1 MEKVIGFTYNGHRYI
16 YQRNI
21 QGDIIRIYD
30 AETDEVVT
38 KYSYD
43 AWGNQ
48 NVKNKNEDN
57 IGDINPIRYRGY
69 YYDKE
74 TGLYY
79 LNAKYYDPKLGRF
92 ISPDTFSILDDTM
105 GEINGLN
112 LYMYCKD
119 NPVMYAD
126 PSGLAPQWLKIAGW
140 IGLAVGTALCIGAI
154 TILTAGVGTA
164 TFLGAVAV
172 GAAKGTL
179 IGAGIGIG
187 VGTIAGG
194 VGAVISDENFGSNEF
209 WSDVLY
215 GGMLGFGIGS
225 LIGAIT
231 GGFAG
236 ANGWYNAKAIEFTN
250 VGSQEVVLGR
260 SPGYVEVAKSKGATY
275 FHTSD
280 EIWNATQ
287 SMKGVGSKGMW
298 RINKAF
304 LKQQIKAGARFTLLD
319 PKGGYFYAKEF
330 AFVLKYGT
338 IL

>member
-30 AETDEVVT
+30 VETDEVVVE
-38 KYSYD
+38 YSYD

-79 LNAKYYDPKLGRF
+79 LNARYYDPKLGRF

-126 PSGLAPQWLKIAGW
+126 PSGCLPKWAAW
-140 IGLAVGTALCIGAI
+140 IISGVAIVGGIVLSAT
-154 TILTAGVGTA
+154 GVGGI
-164 TFLGAVAV
+164 LG
-172 GAAKGTL
+172 GIL
-179 IGAGIGIG
+179 IGAGAGSIINGYVTEANGGDFTAGYIGGAISG
-187 VGTIAGG
+187 AICG
-194 VGAVISDENFGSNEF
+194 VGAGLGGTAFALASEASNLAC
-209 WSDVLY
+209 VGY
-215 GGMLGFGIGS
+215 IALGVTASF
-225 LIGAIT
+225 A

-236 ANGWYNAKAIEFTN
+236 NLAGTAYTSWHSSGFKSVDIDWGETLITSAIM
-250 VGSQEVVLGR
+250 GSLNILAGIGSAIVSITGAMGRVTVDVNSKFALRFLTGLIAGGTEAAYDLTSYLLG
-260 SPGYVEVAKSKGATY
+260 K
-275 FHTSD
+275 
-280 EIWNATQ
+280 
-287 SMKGVGSKGMW
+287 
-298 RINKAF
+298 
-304 LKQQIKAGARFTLLD
+304 LLSV
-319 PKGGYFYAKEF
+319 F
-330 AFVLKYGT
+330 
-338 IL
+338 

>member
-1 MEKVIGFTYNGHRYI
+1 MEKVVGFTYNKHRYI

-21 QGDIIRIYD
+21 QGDIIGILD
-30 AETDEVVT
+30 VDSGTIVA
-38 KYSYD
+38 KYNYD
-43 AWGNQ
+43 AWGNHKVIEIGD
-48 NVKNKNEDN
+48 NN
-57 IGDINPIRYRGY
+57 IGEINPIRYRGY

-79 LNAKYYDPKLGRF
+79 LNSRYYSPELRRF
-92 ISPDTFSILDDTM
+92 ICADEFSILDETKSQ
-105 GEINGLN
+105 INGLN
-112 LYMYCKD
+112 LYMYCND

-126 PSGLAPQWLKIAGW
+126 PSGYAPQWLKIAGW

-164 TFLGAVAV
+164 TFLGTVAV
-172 GAAKGTL
+172 GAAKGAL

-194 VGAVISDENFGSNEF
+194 VGAIISGESFGSNEF

-231 GGFAG
+231 GGFVC
-236 ANGWYNAKAIEFTN
+236 ANGWYNAKAIEFTH
-250 VGSQEVVLGR
+250 VGSKEVVLGR
-260 SPGYVEVAKSKGATY
+260 SPGYVEVAENKGATY

-338 IL
+338 LL